1 VRAISRHSL
10 LAAVIIGVLIS
21 GDAQAQLIKWT
32 THIPA
37 ERGKRY
43 RLTKDHGPW
52 MIMVASFSEPPPER
66 RTEGMSPQEA
76 ADELVYELR
85 KAKGIPA
92 YTYSQDDQVGQLETI
107 DRLGRKSNRSYTS
120 NQGSVSVIAGNYQSI
135 DKKTRKG
142 RDAQATLKIVQ
153 NFYPRFLKDVQAVS
167 KGFFKLRNG
176 GLYRKTPGRPGPLSR
191 AFLTMNPMLTPE
203 EMRKAKFDPLLLTL
217 NSDSQL
223 SLLNNRG
230 KHSLVIAS
238 FYGNSVTKVGNA
250 GFKQALKNFKVG
262 NNLDKAGRDAWELA
276 KTLRDAKKFGYDQS
290 YEAYVYHDRYSSVVT
305 IGSFDNPNDPQIA
318 MLQKKFGA
326 KTKPYGP
333 SGQNVLLGE
342 YFTIPRKPKPGSLP
356 KKKWLFDPQPKLME
370 VPLLR

>member
-1 VRAISRHSL
+1 
-10 LAAVIIGVLIS
+10 
-21 GDAQAQLIKWT
+21 
-32 THIPA
+32 
-37 ERGKRY
+37 
-43 RLTKDHGPW
+43 
-52 MIMVASFSEPPPER
+52 MASFSEPPPER
-66 RTEGMSPQEA
+66 RTEGMSPLEA

-85 KAKGIPA
+85 KFKGIPA
-92 YTYSQDDQVGQLETI
+92 YTYSQDDQVARLETI

-142 RDAQATLKIVQ
+142 RDAQTTLKIVQ
-153 NFYPRFLKDVQAVS
+153 KFYPRFLQEVRATS
-167 KGFFKLRNG
+167 KGILKLSNG

-191 AFLTMNPMLTPE
+191 AFLTMNPLLTPE
-203 EMRKAKFDPLLLTL
+203 EVRQAKSDPLLLAL

-230 KHSLVIAS
+230 KHSLVVAS

-262 NNLDKAGRDAWELA
+262 NSLDKAGRDAWELA
-276 KTLRDAKKFGYDQS
+276 KMLRDAKKHGYDQS

-305 IGSFDNPNDPQIA
+305 IGSFDNPNDPRIA

-342 YFTIPRKPKPGSLP
+342 YFTIPRVPKSGSLP

-370 VPLLR
+370 VPQIR